1 MGGGLMQLIATG
13 VMDTYLT
20 GNPQIT
26 YFKSVYR
33 RYTNFSMESRKL
45 NFNGT
50 TNFNGTNIC
59 TISKGP
65 DLLYKV
71 YLQTKLPEIKETLA
85 DKNYLA
91 FRWLNWVGH
100 RLIKNSK
107 IIIGGV
113 EIDKNPGEWLHL
125 WNELSQKNGQQE
137 AYAEMVGNV
146 PGLTQISSIKGDGT
160 TEQTVCK
167 EYNLFIPLQFWFCK
181 NPGMAIPLVAL
192 KYSNVEIEIE
202 FEKLDKLIWASLQNT
217 TQIKSKIGD
226 SALSTKPSLEAHI
239 YADYIYLD
247 IDERKR
253 FSNNQHEYLIELVQ
267 EKGTTN
273 FEGSSTSTSNINKT
287 FTLTFTHPVK
297 ELIWIIQPTE
307 FTSKKYCQS
316 KGGCQPFNFT
326 DQFDYS
332 GFSGTPEPSFGP
344 GMVGGRRN
352 NNLWY
357 GLPSVKLPYV
367 KDIIEPDFSKS
378 DSDSPHPFYTEIDA
392 VSTLTSA
399 GAVEKTNL
407 KQSGYDYISKY
418 YTGGND
424 LSTEKT
430 IENCIGNNSSI
441 FYDSAGESGSSN
453 NTTNGIWS
461 NSNLNLKLIDTG
473 VNPTVN
479 ASIWMNGVRRFDER
493 EGTYFN
499 TIQPYQHHT
508 NSPAVG
514 INVYSFSIEPEN
526 HQPSGTC
533 NFSKIDDAQI
543 NITVT
548 EQASKRNLHMR
559 VYALSYS
566 ILRISNGA
574 AGLAYSL

>member
-50 TNFNGTNIC
+50 TQFGQTSTCN
-59 TISKGP
+59 ISKGP
-65 DLLYKV
+65 DLLYKL
-71 YLQTKLPEIKETLA
+71 YIQSKLPEIKKTLSSNT
-85 DKNYLA
+85 DYFS

-100 RLIKNSK
+100 RLIKNSR
-107 IIIGGV
+107 IQLGGS

-125 WNELSQKNGQQE
+125 WNELSQKNGHQE

-146 PGLTQISSIKGDGT
+146 PGLTQINSIQGSTIDKS
-160 TEQTVCK
+160 VVK
-167 EYNLFIPLQFWFCK
+167 EYKLYIPLQFWFCK

-192 KYSNVEIEIE
+192 QHTNVEIEVE
-202 FEKLDKLIWASLQNT
+202 FEKLDNLIWASLQSS
-217 TQIKSKIGD
+217 TQVKSSIGS
-226 SALSTKPSLEAHI
+226 SALDNLNNISLESYI

-247 IDERKR
+247 NDERKR
-253 FSNNQHEYLIELVQ
+253 FANNPHEYLIETVQ

-273 FEGSSTSTSNINKT
+273 FEGSSASSNVSKT
-287 FTLTFTHPVK
+287 FTLSFTHPVK
-297 ELIWIIQPTE
+297 ELVWIVQPTQ
-307 FTSKKYCQS
+307 FTDKNYCQS

-332 GFSGTPEPSFGP
+332 GFSGTPEPNFGP
-344 GMVGGRRN
+344 GMVGGRKN

-357 GLPSVKLPYV
+357 GLPSVKLPYIT
-367 KDIIEPDFSKS
+367 DIIEPDFSKA
-378 DSDSPHPFYTEIDA
+378 DSDASHPFHIN
-392 VSTLTSA
+392 SGPISTSA
-399 GAVEKTNL
+399 INEKTNL

-418 YTGGND
+418 CTGDND

-430 IENCIGNNSSI
+430 IENCIGNNASVL
-441 FYDSAGESGSSN
+441 YDSTGDNGSSN
-453 NTTNGIWS
+453 RTNNGIWS
-461 NSNLNLKLIDTG
+461 NSNLNLKLIDSG
-473 VNPTVN
+473 VNPLVN
-479 ASIWMNGVRRFDER
+479 ASIFLNGVRRFDER
-493 EGTYFN
+493 EGVYFN

-508 NSPAVG
+508 NTPSVG

-533 NFSKIDDAQI
+533 NFSRIDDAQI
-543 NITVT
+543 NLTVT
-548 EQASKRNLHMR
+548 EQASKRSLSMR
-559 VYALSYS
+559 VYALSYTV
-566 ILRISNGA
+566 LRISNGA
-574 AGLAYSL
+574 AGISYST